1 MNVAAFHQLLR
12 AKDLADVHY
21 EEPLR
26 VEDLAAAAGLSRAH
40 FIREFRDAFG
50 APPHAYLRDRRL
62 KRAATLLRTT
72 DRLVC
77 DICAAVGWR
86 SVGSFTTSFTRAYG
100 VPPGGTAAALILPY
114 GPCLPMLLSG
124 QPLTERFLDASWP
137 GLPAVRPKFRRGQSP
152 V

>member
-100 VPPGGTAAALILPY
+100 VPPTAYRAAPPAGRHGGGADPALRSVSSDAP
-114 GPCLPMLLSG
+114 
-124 QPLTERFLDASWP
+124 ERATIDR
-137 GLPAVRPKFRRGQSP
+137 AVP
-152 V
+152 